1 MVGVQLR
8 AAAALLVGALAW
20 STALAEDPCAA
31 DVRLLCPDVKPGSAR
46 VVGCLRENQA
56 RLSPTCREKVDADA
70 LRARKFIQE
79 FGKACRSDMEQFCAG
94 VEPGGNRV
102 FGCLAQ
108 HQVELSSTC
117 ESEVSRIS
125 EARGRVAAVRKA
137 CSADVESLCQGV
149 PRQAGPLLE
158 CLKANEAKLSSD
170 CNAANLRE
178 AMEAGTLV
186 DVMEQ
191 MSSQDRVRE
200 ALQIL
205 QGLDSV
211 AFSRSQILLQYDS
224 FEALKKQANAT
235 RLLFNPQFVFGES
248 RQFSL
253 QLKVPVVTL
262 YPDVAAAPTQSGLG
276 AVMTAFAWNFSAQ
289 QRIRQYL
296 GLGLQWQTASRPAL
310 GAPWALA
317 PSYAV
322 AVGLARGVS
331 LTTQAV
337 WLRSVGS
344 SSGYPEQNLLQVEPI
359 LVFALPGR
367 SFVAVDT
374 KLGWDF
380 VSDTFLPLV
389 KGVTGLFVD
398 RQKSL
403 SITAWYQ
410 TPLTS
415 TAAAATFDY
424 EVGLSL
430 AYYFDW

>member
-1 MVGVQLR
+1 MVGVRLR
-8 AAAALLVGALAW
+8 AVAALLLGALAW

-46 VVGCLRENQA
+46 VVSCLRENQA

-94 VEPGGNRV
+94 VEPGGDRV

-108 HQVELSSTC
+108 HQVELSSSC

-224 FEALKKQANAT
+224 FEALKQQANGS

-248 RQFSL
+248 RQFAL

-262 YPDVAAAPTQSGLG
+262 YPDVTTVPTQSGLG
-276 AVMTAFAWNFSAQ
+276 AVNTSLAWNFLPGTQ
-289 QRIRQYL
+289 VRQYL
-296 GLGLQWQTASRPAL
+296 ALGVQWQTASA
-310 GAPWALA
+310 GVAGGPWALA

-322 AVGLARGVS
+322 ALGLMRGVS
-331 LTTQAV
+331 LTVQVA
-337 WLRSVGS
+337 WIRSVVS
-344 SSGYPEQNLLQVEPI
+344 APPSAEMNLLLLEPI
-359 LVFALPGR
+359 LVFSLPCR
-367 SFVAVDT
+367 YHA
-374 KLGWDF
+374 
-380 VSDTFLPLV
+380 
-389 KGVTGLFVD
+389 
-398 RQKSL
+398 
-403 SITAWYQ
+403 
-410 TPLTS
+410 
-415 TAAAATFDY
+415 
-424 EVGLSL
+424 
-430 AYYFDW
+430 